1 MLYGFLLDRASL
13 SYAQG
18 EKWRT
23 EQGDPFVIFTI
34 EEIRK
39 RLRCGKNK
47 AVTLLQ
53 QLEEQDLIQRDR
65 PKKDGPYHIVIKPF
79 LTEARKSNLPTP
91 QNQTCPLPEI
101 KPVQVSKTN
110 LNNTDINNTEI
121 NNTDK
126 ITLLERE
133 VKTQIEY
140 DYLISNYPKYQMDA
154 IVDVMVQTLA
164 AAGKTIL
171 VSGMHMDAALVKQ
184 LLRQATSLRIDYIFD
199 HMDEMTTPVAS
210 PRAYYLARLCEPE
223 SVVDQFYET
232 LHKAYSF

>member
-13 SYAQG
+13 SWAQG

-34 EEIRK
+34 EEIRT
-39 RLRCGKNK
+39 RLRCGEKK
-47 AVTLLQ
+47 ASQLLKSLAEHHLITLS
-53 QLEEQDLIQRDR
+53 R
-65 PKKDGPYHIVIKPF
+65 PQKDGPYHIVVLPF
-79 LTEARKSNLPTP
+79 DRSKVRLPTR
-91 QNQTCPLPEI
+91 QNGNWAAVETAADHP
-101 KPVQVSKTN
+101 SKLR
-110 LNNTDINNTEI
+110 LNKTEKNNTEI

-140 DYLISNYPKYQMDA
+140 DYSISNYPKNQLDG

-164 AAGKTIL
+164 AAGKTIP

-199 HMDEMTTPVAS
+199 HMDEMATPVAS

-232 LHKAYSF
+232 LHKPYSF